1 MQVSSSDHR
10 ERTILSTVPIFAKG
24 EINEECLR
32 HNVQC
37 WELKSWSFPGTWNP
51 VSLGCWCLSLRD
63 RLPPSQLMA
72 IKAVDL
78 DMSCLRVSY
87 HLPVQC
93 GNDLPIRAMTR
104 FPFSFLKISPTVAM
118 AKFRPLMW
126 RIHSPK
132 QLEAQELPVS
142 FASTER
148 LKNIPKWMFIT
159 FIQLARHLTEYRVP
173 MQVSTSDHCE
183 TVRQPKVRTIKSVSS
198 QCWWLRKLEFCR
210 HLRPCVRK
218 ILGCW
223 CCRVMI
229 HFGWG
234 SGLRQEWA
242 QHAAVPG
249 FHNRSMTLS
258 RVSDRC

>member
-1 MQVSSSDHR
+1 MFPTIFLSNAATICQYVQWQGFLLASSDQ
-10 ERTILSTVPIFAKG
+10 S
-24 EINEECLR
+24 N
-32 HNVQC
+32 
-37 WELKSWSFPGTWNP
+37 S
-51 VSLGCWCLSLRD
+51 
-63 RLPPSQLMA
+63 
-72 IKAVDL
+72 
-78 DMSCLRVSY
+78 
-87 HLPVQC
+87 
-93 GNDLPIRAMTR
+93 GNDKVPHWCEGFIH
-104 FPFSFLKISPTVAM
+104 PSSF
-118 AKFRPLMW
+118 
-126 RIHSPK
+126 
-132 QLEAQELPVS
+132 AQELPVS